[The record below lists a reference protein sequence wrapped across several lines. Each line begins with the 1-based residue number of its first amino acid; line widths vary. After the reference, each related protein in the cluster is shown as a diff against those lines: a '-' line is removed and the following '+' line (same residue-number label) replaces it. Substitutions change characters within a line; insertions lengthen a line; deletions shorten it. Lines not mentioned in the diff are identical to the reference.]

1 MIPNPR
7 FSVTDSNSSLHL
19 GSGDTES
26 QAIVNASKSIETSH
40 NPNPHKVMLHDCNI
54 KGYSHRSVVIG
65 IDGLISK

>member
-7 FSVTDSNSSLHL
+7 FSITDSLSSMHL

-26 QAIVNASKSIETSH
+26 QAVAIAAKSIETSR

-54 KGYSHRSVVIG
+54 KGYSHRSAVIG
-65 IDGLISK
+65 VDGLLSK